1 MNGNIDFVLDNTVVR
16 GWNLKEIYQDIT
28 KREVP
33 DGLLAAVK
41 ENLQS
46 GNSAFSKIAGKLNLN
61 NGTYN
66 FAETTMTGSGAKIG
80 VFGDGN
86 LDSWD
91 MNVSFNVKYD
101 EPKYLPGYSFA
112 LKGAMNAP
120 LLDVDVSALFDLYK
134 SKQDKIEAQEKAV
147 IEAEENRLRKL
158 VEEQQKTADALLDT
172 ARNGLAVA
180 LEGKLKNASSSEA
193 VQEYK
198 NSSGC

>member
-120 LLDVDVSALFDLYK
+120 LLDVDEALCLICIRVS
-134 SKQDKIEAQEKAV
+134 
-147 IEAEENRLRKL
+147 
-158 VEEQQKTADALLDT
+158 KT
-172 ARNGLAVA
+172 
-180 LEGKLKNASSSEA
+180 KLKLRR
-193 VQEYK
+193 K
-198 NSSGC
+198 R